1 MNLSKLVYFI
11 LLLCAMSMASSAQ
24 TRQQQK
30 VDSVFALV
38 KTYFN
43 AKNADALYNLAGD
56 AFQKEFSINAF
67 GDVATKQL
75 FPLGKMNDAV
85 LTSFVNNSLATYKV
99 SFTNATMN
107 VFISLDDKSKLE
119 NFLFKPYTDPIPD
132 KTALVPTNNPMLTT
146 MDKQVDTVARK
157 YIQKANT
164 VGLCIGI
171 MKDGKTTIYKYGE
184 TKRGNARLPDGDS
197 FFEIG
202 SITKTFTATL
212 LAYYVN
218 DGQVK
223 LTDPITKYLPDSVAV
238 NQSLTGITLLNLINH
253 TSGLPSVPDNLKE
266 SMTNPFNP
274 YKDYTKQMMYAYL
287 KTCRPITK
295 PGEKYAY
302 SNLGV
307 GLLGTILQYVSGK
320 TFGEMVNELITHP
333 LVMLSTAQY
342 LNPLF
347 SPRFASVYDSGGR
360 ETLAWEFDVLAP
372 CGALRSTV
380 NDLLRYARIN
390 MHPGADKLG
399 KAIALTHQI
408 TFTKDVKIGLGWH
421 VIAVNGV
428 NYYFHNGGTYGS
440 NSFMAFNAEKNVAIV
455 VLSNAYEPTDPVG
468 TGILGKIVK

>member
-1 MNLSKLVYFI
+1 MKYLTASLF
-11 LLLCAMSMASSAQ
+11 LFFTLASSAQ

-56 AFQKEFSINAF
+56 AFQKEININNF
-67 GDVATKQL
+67 GDITAKQL
-75 FPLGKMNDAV
+75 FPLGQIKDAE

-99 SFTNATMN
+99 SFTNAVMN
-107 VFISLDDKSKLE
+107 VFISLDDKGKLE
-119 NFLFKPYTDPIPD
+119 NFLFKPYTDPTPD
-132 KTALVPTNNPMLTT
+132 KTALVPTSNPMITT
-146 MDKQVDTVARK
+146 MDKQVDSVARK

-171 MKDGKTTIYKYGE
+171 IKDGKTTIYKYGE
-184 TKRGNARLPDGDS
+184 TKRRNARLPDGDT

-238 NQSLTGITLLNLINH
+238 NQSLSGITLLNLINH

-266 SMTNPFNP
+266 NMADPFNP
-274 YKDYTKQMMYAYL
+274 YKDYTKELMYAYL

-295 PGEKYAY
+295 PGEVYAY

-307 GLLGTILQYVSGK
+307 GLLGAILQYVSGK
-320 TFGEMVNELITHP
+320 TFNAMVNDIITHP
-333 LVMLSTAQY
+333 LGMLSTAQY

-380 NDLLRYARIN
+380 NDLLRYARVN
-390 MHPGADKLG
+390 MHPGTDKLG
-399 KAIALTHQI
+399 RAIALTHQV
-408 TFTKDVKIGLGWH
+408 TFTKDVKIALGWH
-421 VIAVNGV
+421 IIPVNGV
-428 NYYFHNGGTYGS
+428 SYYFHNGGTYGS
-440 NSFMAFNAEKNVAIV
+440 NSFLAFNAEKNVAIV

-468 TGILGKIVK
+468 AGILGRIVK

>member
-1 MNLSKLVYFI
+1 MRSAFLILS
-11 LLLCAMSMASSAQ
+11 LCLMSIAPFAQ

-56 AFQKEFSINAF
+56 AFQKELSINTF
-67 GDVATKQL
+67 GDVAAKQL
-75 FPLGKMNDAV
+75 FPLGKIKDAV
-85 LTSFVNNSLATYKV
+85 LTSFVNNSIATYKV
-99 SFTNATMN
+99 NFTNATMN
-107 VFISLDDKSKLE
+107 VFISLDDKNKLE
-119 NFLFKPYTDPIPD
+119 NFLFKPYTDPTPD
-132 KTALVPTNNPMLTT
+132 KTALVPSNNPMIST

-164 VGLCIGI
+164 VGLCIGVI
-171 MKDGKTTIYKYGE
+171 KDGKTTIYKYGE
-184 TKRGNARLPDGDS
+184 TKKGNARLPDENT

-218 DGQVK
+218 EGQVK
-223 LTDPITKYLPDSVAV
+223 LTDPVTKYLPDSVAV
-238 NQSLTGITLLNLINH
+238 NQSLSGITLLNLINH

-287 KTCRPITK
+287 RSCRPSTK

-320 TFGEMVNELITHP
+320 TFNEMVNEIITHP
-333 LVMLSTAQY
+333 QGMLSTAQY
-342 LNPLF
+342 VNPLF
-347 SPRFASVYDSGGR
+347 MPRFTSVYDAGGR
-360 ETLAWEFDVLAP
+360 ETLAWDF
-372 CGALRSTV
+372 
-380 NDLLRYARIN
+380 
-390 MHPGADKLG
+390 
-399 KAIALTHQI
+399 
-408 TFTKDVKIGLGWH
+408 
-421 VIAVNGV
+421 
-428 NYYFHNGGTYGS
+428 
-440 NSFMAFNAEKNVAIV
+440 
-455 VLSNAYEPTDPVG
+455 
-468 TGILGKIVK
+468 